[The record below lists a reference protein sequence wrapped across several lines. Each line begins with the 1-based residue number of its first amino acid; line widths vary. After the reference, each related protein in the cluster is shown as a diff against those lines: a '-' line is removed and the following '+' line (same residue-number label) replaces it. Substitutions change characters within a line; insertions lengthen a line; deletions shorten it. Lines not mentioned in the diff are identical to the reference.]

1 MDHSIFVYGQTVGA
15 DAFTDREKDA
25 QKLYSNLMQGVNT
38 TIISPRR
45 WGKSSLVEKV
55 FYDID
60 KNEKE
65 VKTVLIDLFFVASE
79 EEFLELF
86 SAEVIK
92 ASSSKVEDWI
102 NSTKEFFKNLIP
114 KISLGVDPT
123 NDFSLS
129 FDWADLVKHKEEVL
143 NLPELIAKKK
153 DIRFVI
159 ALDEFQ
165 NLASYPEYLSL
176 EKKMRAV
183 WQRQKRV
190 TYCLYGSKRHMM
202 TDIFNNASKPF
213 YRFGDMMLLQK
224 IDTEHWVRFIQK
236 NFKKSGKRIAKKWA
250 LKIPKLMGN
259 HPWYVQQYSHYIWQK
274 TDFQVGMP
282 QLESALLELIYAN
295 TPFFQKEIE
304 SLSVTQLS
312 LLKAVANGEN
322 QLTSARVMQ
331 TYRLGTP
338 RNVIKNKTTL
348 INNDIIDFDGKDY
361 EFLDP
366 VFELWFLKQYLRIDY
381 FKKLKL

>member
-1 MDHSIFVYGQTVGA
+1 MDYSIFVYGQTVGE
-15 DAFTDREKDA
+15 DAFTDRKEES

-55 FYDID
+55 FKDIA
-60 KNEKE
+60 KNEKK

-102 NSTKEFFKNLIP
+102 SSTKELFKNLIP
-114 KISLGVDPT
+114 KISLGVDPM

-129 FDWADLVKHKEEVL
+129 FDWADLMKHKEEVL
-143 NLPELIAKKK
+143 NLPEVIAKEKN
-153 DIRFVI
+153 IRFII

-165 NLASYPEYLSL
+165 NLASFPEYISL

-190 TYCLYGSKRHMM
+190 SYCLYGSKRHMM

-224 IDTEHWVRFIQK
+224 IDTEHWVKFIQK
-236 NFKKSGKRIAKKWA
+236 NFKKSGKKIAKKLA
-250 LKIPKLMGN
+250 LKIPSLMGN

-274 TDFQVGMP
+274 TNMQVEMS
-282 QLESALLELIYAN
+282 QLESALMELIYAN

-304 SLSVTQLS
+304 SLSATQLS
-312 LLKAVANGEN
+312 LLKAVASNEN

-331 TYRLGTP
+331 SYRLGTP
-338 RNVIKNKTTL
+338 RNVIKNKTIL
-348 INNDIIDFDGKDY
+348 INNDVIDFDGKNY

-366 VFELWFLKQYLRIDY
+366 VFELWFLRQYLKIDY
-381 FKKLKL
+381 FTKLK